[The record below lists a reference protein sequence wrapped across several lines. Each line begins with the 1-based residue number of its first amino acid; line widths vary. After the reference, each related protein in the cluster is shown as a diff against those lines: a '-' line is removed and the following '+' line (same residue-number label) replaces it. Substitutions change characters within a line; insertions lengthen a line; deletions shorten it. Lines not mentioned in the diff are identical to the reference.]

1 MYKILKG
8 IKSFGVI
15 YPTHT
20 YLIIP
25 HGQID
30 TRNVISISFHE
41 GMFLFDIDCSHN
53 SSRKCFFLYKINI
66 QCQKID
72 RLTKVL
78 YYLLQVGL
86 FNLRNL
92 FLHMPYMVD
101 GIDWFNNKF
110 E

>member
-1 MYKILKG
+1 MDKLTLEM
-8 IKSFGVI
+8 S
-15 YPTHT
+15 
-20 YLIIP
+20 
-25 HGQID
+25 
-30 TRNVISISFHE
+30 
-41 GMFLFDIDCSHN
+41 FLFPFTKECFYSTSIVPTIHQGN
-53 SSRKCFFLYKINI
+53 IFFLYKINI